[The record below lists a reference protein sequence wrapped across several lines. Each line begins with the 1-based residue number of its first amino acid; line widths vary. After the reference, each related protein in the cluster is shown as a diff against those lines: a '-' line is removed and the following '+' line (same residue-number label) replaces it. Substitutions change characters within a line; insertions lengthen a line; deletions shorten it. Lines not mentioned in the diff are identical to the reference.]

1 MRFIYKDKFKIGH
14 WLFQIIGGFVR
25 LFAIVLKILTLHLIR
40 FDFELNWTMFALKNS
55 WKLDDWFE
63 KIFNKQ

>member
-40 FDFELNWTMFALKNS
+40 FDFELNWTMLALKNS

-63 KIFNKQ
+63 KIFHKQ

>member
-14 WLFQIIGGFVR
+14 WLFQIIGGFVH

-40 FDFELNWTMFALKNS
+40 FDLELNWTMFALKNS